1 MSDRQIRLIMK
12 IIAFDFVIKHKARKF
27 NFVDA
32 SFKRFDYQNINI
44 EITKLLS
51 TFQKKLS
58 MIDSLNAD
66 VITRIRTLCAAVSRN
81 FRFKNASFEIEFLK
95 NLKNETFKLIL
106 FHVKKIEKHDVVLN
120 VFRVIAITLTNDEK
134 IFDEKSSKFIYKFIV
149 TLQQKNE
156 FVKIRFDEFAKT
168 TQRKNDRFFK
178 SLYFL
183 NKNELLRH
191 HNKIYVFDET
201 FVHAVLLKRYHDD
214 ELTKHF
220 ETNKTVE
227 LLARKYY

>member
-1 MSDRQIRLIMK
+1 MN
-12 IIAFDFVIKHKARKF
+12 IIAFDFVIKYKAKKF

-44 EITKLLS
+44 EIIKLLS
-51 TFQKKLS
+51 IFQKKLS
-58 MIDSLNAD
+58 IIDSLNVD
-66 VITRIRTLCAAVSRN
+66 VITRVRTLCATVSRN
-81 FRFKNASFEIEFLK
+81 LRFKNASFEIESLK
-95 NLKNETFKLIL
+95 NLKNEIFKSISS
-106 FHVKKIEKHDVVLN
+106 HVKRIENHDVVLN
-120 VFRVIAITLTNDEK
+120 VFRVIAVTLTNDEK
-134 IFDEKSSKFIYKFIV
+134 ILNEKLSKSIYELIV
-149 TLQQKNE
+149 TLQQKNK
-156 FVKIRFDEFAKT
+156 FVKVRFDELVKT

-191 HNKIYVFDET
+191 YDKIYVFDKT
-201 FVHAVLLKRYHDD
+201 SVHAVLLKRYYDD

>member
-1 MSDRQIRLIMK
+1 M
-12 IIAFDFVIKHKARKF
+12 IKHKTKKF
-27 NFVDA
+27 NSVDA
-32 SFKRFDYQNINI
+32 FFKRFDYQNINI

-58 MIDSLNAD
+58 MINSLNVD
-66 VITRIRTLCAAVSRN
+66 VITKIRTLCATISRD

-95 NLKNETFKLIL
+95 NLKNETFKSIL
-106 FHVKKIEKHDVVLN
+106 FHVKRIENHDVVLN
-120 VFRVIAITLTNDEK
+120 VFRVIAVTLTNDEK
-134 IFDEKSSKFIYKFIV
+134 IFDEKLSKSIYEFIV

-156 FVKIRFDEFAKT
+156 FVKIRFDELAKT
-168 TQRKNDRFFK
+168 TQRKNNRFFK

-183 NKNELLRH
+183 NKNEFLRH
-191 HNKIYVFDET
+191 HDKIYVFNKT